1 MTTDPNKVALVT
13 GAGARIGKEI
23 ALALADDG
31 WAIAVHF
38 GDSESSAKEVADQ
51 ITENGGRANTFQAD
65 LADENAVA
73 ALHPAVS
80 EEMGPVTCLVNN
92 ASVFEQD
99 SVETATR
106 QSWDRHLDVNLRAPF
121 VLSQALAGGL
131 PEDSQGNIINIVDQ
145 RVENLTPYF
154 TSYTVSKAGLWT
166 ITQTL
171 AQALAPAIRANAIS
185 PGPVLPSPRQ
195 TLDEFERQFS
205 DTPLARAVDTKEIC
219 AAVRFI
225 LAAPSLTG
233 QMITIDSG
241 QHLGWAQAS
250 KSDGPSE

>member
-1 MTTDPNKVALVT
+1 MTTSSQQVALVT
-13 GAGARIGKEI
+13 GAGARIGREI
-23 ALALADDG
+23 ACALAAEG
-31 WAIAVHF
+31 WTVAVHY
-38 GDSESSAKEVADQ
+38 GESDTAARETVDK
-51 ITENGGRANTFQAD
+51 ITAVGGQASTYQAD
-65 LADENAVA
+65 LANEAAVA
-73 ALHPAVS
+73 SLLPAIS
-80 EEMGPVTCLVNN
+80 KYLGPVTCLINN
-92 ASVFEQD
+92 ASVFERD

-106 QSWDRHLDVNLRAPF
+106 LSWDRHLDINLRAPF
-121 VLSQALAGGL
+121 VLSQSLAQDLPTGL
-131 PEDSQGNIINIVDQ
+131 QGNIVNIIDQ
-145 RVENLTPYF
+145 RVENLTPHF

-171 AQALAPAIRANAIS
+171 AQALAPAIRVNAIS

-195 TLDEFERQFS
+195 SKEEFEKQYAA
-205 DTPLARAVDTKEIC
+205 TPLARSVETDEIC

-250 KSDGPSE
+250 PSDGPSE